1 MKIEQKVYLFLTLLV
16 AASLLGV
23 LSASGQSTL
32 GYGVDS
38 SSFDCGGGASNSENY
53 ANSASI
59 GQSSPISPIGETAS
73 EVYSTDGGFLA
84 ADTYTFTGFFPPVA
98 NPPELNTVKAG
109 SSVPV
114 KFRLDGGQGLSI
126 LAADSPASVPIDCKT
141 LDSIGISEPTVGT
154 LIYDA
159 KENQYIYIWKTVKAW
174 PAGSCFQLVV
184 TFNDNSTYLANFQMR

>member
-1 MKIEQKVYLFLTLLV
+1 MKIEQKVYLFLTLMV

-38 SSFDCGGGASNSENY
+38 SSFDCGGGISNSENY

-59 GQSSPISPIGETAS
+59 GQSSPIGETAS

-84 ADTYTFTGFFPPVA
+84 ANTYTFTGFFQPVA
-98 NPPELNTVKAG
+98 NPPKLNSVNAG
-109 SSVPV
+109 STVSV
-114 KFRLDGGQGLSI
+114 KFRLDGSQGLSI
-126 LAADSPASVPIDCKT
+126 LAANSPASVLIDCKT
-141 LDSIGISEPTVGT
+141 QDPIGISQPTVGNLT
-154 LIYDA
+154 YNA
-159 KENQYIYIWKTVKAW
+159 KENQYTYSWKTVKAW

-184 TFNDNSTYLANFQMR
+184 TLNDNSTYLANFKMTK